1 MVKEE
6 KSMKTLSINGT
17 TMNVLDAYAYQHP
30 SGKREL
36 RAIIP
41 QETIEYA
48 DLKALLKTQDGDIV
62 LTKEDGTVETYVGY
76 KTTASITD
84 KVENEQE
91 VFYVVLDC
99 VGEAER
105 KALEAEAR
113 AKALEAQVAAM
124 NQQLLVVQMAAAELY
139 EMNRPEPVESEA

>member
-1 MVKEE
+1 MQVL
-6 KSMKTLSINGT
+6 TTNGT
-17 TMNVLDAYAYQHP
+17 DLSVFNAHAYQYP

-36 RAIIP
+36 RFTIP
-41 QETIEYA
+41 QTEITYA
-48 DLKALLKTQDGDIV
+48 DIKALLKNRDGDIV
-62 LTKEDGTVETYVGY
+62 LTREDGTTETFVGY
-76 KTTASITD
+76 TTTASITD
-84 KVENEQE
+84 KMENEQE

-139 EMNRPEPVESEA
+139 EMNRPVELEPVESEA